1 MTTSMMALASS
12 LMAILSLLI
21 ELGLLIWLIVAGR
34 SSARALAIIGI
45 TLLLGARAVGFALPM
60 AAGALGLWAVTAST
74 VISGLLGLAGICCLA
89 VAFMRTDRLAAL
101 SNGSATEVPHRRH
114 GRPVRKTPIATTP
127 AVPVSSRALSS
138 AETSR

>member
-21 ELGLLIWLIVAGR
+21 ELGLLIWLIVSGR

-45 TLLLGARAVGFALPM
+45 TLLLGARAVSFVLPM

-101 SNGSATEVPHRRH
+101 VERQRDGGSTPQTWTPGPQDAYRH
-114 GRPVRKTPIATTP
+114 DAGGPGQFPGAQQR
-127 AVPVSSRALSS
+127 
-138 AETSR
+138 